1 MVPLLPKISGYAL
14 SCSQDKGT
22 ASVVRCNTN
31 DVSATYDQ
39 GSLHYVRYLRT
50 SLPSLQYVQAP
61 MPSRPLAQLCPKTL
75 LGPCSAAAPAPK
87 HSTSLAMTARKL
99 KLPIPV
105 TILTGSLG
113 VGKTTALCKLVAQK
127 PADEVWCCIVNE
139 FGAVGI
145 DAVAIVSNS
154 LQQSNVVVKQIA
166 GGCMCCVLSGPLSA
180 AIAQVIRQVKPDRV
194 IIEPSGLGHPGGEDN
209 VTMVR

>member
-1 MVPLLPKISGYAL
+1 M
-14 SCSQDKGT
+14 
-22 ASVVRCNTN
+22 
-31 DVSATYDQ
+31 
-39 GSLHYVRYLRT
+39 
-50 SLPSLQYVQAP
+50 QA
-61 MPSRPLAQLCPKTL
+61 RQ
-75 LGPCSAAAPAPK
+75 
-87 HSTSLAMTARKL
+87 L

-113 VGKTTALCKLVAQK
+113 VGKTTALCRLVAQK

-145 DAVAIVSNS
+145 DAVAIESSSAVSG
-154 LQQSNVVVKQIA
+154 NVVVKQLA

-194 IIEPSGLGHPGGEDN
+194 IIEPSGLGHPGGK
-209 VTMVR
+209 